1 MIRYSWQRLDDGRS
15 WGVKA
20 NGLRADEQQG
30 QTVHVSKRDGGTSE
44 VRLGARI
51 TRWNGGSAAV
61 YKVGQR

>member
-20 NGLRADEQQG
+20 SGLRADEQQG
-30 QTVHVSKRDGGTSE
+30 QTVRVAKRDGGSSDVT
-44 VRLGARI
+44 LGPRV

-61 YKVGQR
+61 YKVGR